1 MKKMETRLWLAV
13 VLIVLAVVALV
24 LIPFNLR
31 WAGVYV
37 PVAIL
42 SAAVAAF
49 LAFSVVRGRRASGSF
64 GDVGRR
70 VDEVET
76 Q

>member
-1 MKKMETRLWLAV
+1 MRKLESRLWLAV
-13 VLIVLAVVALV
+13 VLILLAAAALV

-49 LAFSVVRGRRASGSF
+49 LAVSVVRGRRASGSF

>member
-1 MKKMETRLWLAV
+1 MKTMETRLWLAV
-13 VLIVLAVVALV
+13 ILILLAVASLV
-24 LIPFNLR
+24 LIYFNLR

-37 PVAIL
+37 AVAIL

-49 LAFSVVRGRRASGSF
+49 LAISVFRARRTSGSF

-76 Q
+76 H

>member
-1 MKKMETRLWLAV
+1 MRKMETRLWLAV
-13 VLIVLAVVALV
+13 ILILLAVAALV

-31 WAGVYV
+31 WAGVYI
-37 PVAIL
+37 PVAIV
-42 SAAVAAF
+42 SAAAAAF
-49 LAFSVVRGRRASGSF
+49 LAGSVVRRRRASGSF
-64 GDVGRR
+64 GEVGRR